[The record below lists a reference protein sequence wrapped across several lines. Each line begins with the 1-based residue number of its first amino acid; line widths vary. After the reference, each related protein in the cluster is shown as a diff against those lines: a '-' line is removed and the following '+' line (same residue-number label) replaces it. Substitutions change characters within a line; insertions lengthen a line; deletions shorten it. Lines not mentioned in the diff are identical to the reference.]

1 MDDDEESEEDYGSA
15 NSSSSGDFPSQED
28 RGPQLFV
35 EMMSD
40 QDEEFGEE
48 ELDEESDS
56 WDFEEIEEAE
66 AEMTELLNSQS
77 LENP

>member
-1 MDDDEESEEDYGSA
+1 MDDDEEGEEDYGSA

-28 RGPQLFV
+28 RGPQLFA

-48 ELDEESDS
+48 ELD
-56 WDFEEIEEAE
+56 
-66 AEMTELLNSQS
+66 
-77 LENP
+77 